1 MSKVAVVN
9 CNCYNVNE
17 VYKAVSRGIELIG
30 GLESLITKNERV
42 LLKPNLLASA
52 NPDKSVTTHPVV
64 FEAVVRIFKEKEY
77 SVFYGDSPGFE
88 SPEKVS
94 QRCGLKTIAEKY
106 DIMLGNF
113 SKGSTIAFKEGKITK
128 QFEIAHAVQ
137 EADAIVSLCK
147 MKTHQLTRITG
158 AVKNQLGCV
167 YGLNKP
173 SSHAKFPDAISFS
186 KMLVDLNMLLKP
198 RLYIMD
204 GIVAMEGNGPRSG
217 EPVPMNVL
225 LVSSD
230 PVALDSVFCRLI
242 DLDPEYIPTIVY
254 GEEYGL
260 GKWRDE
266 DIEIIGDNLNEL
278 VDKNFN
284 VIRKPVISENFGFA
298 TRFRNRILRKPAIIE
313 KKCIKCGICVD
324 VCPAEGKAVNFKNS
338 GNDKTDPP
346 VFQYKKCIRC
356 YCCQEMCPQKA
367 IEVKT
372 PLLGKMLLYK

>member
-94 QRCGLKTIAEKY
+94 QRCGLKTIADKY

>member
-9 CNCYNVNE
+9 CNSYDVNE
-17 VYKAVSRGIELIG
+17 VYKAVSRGIELMG
-30 GLESLITKNERV
+30 GLEQLINKNERV

-52 NPDKSVTTHPVV
+52 NPDKSVTTHPSV
-64 FEAVVRIFKEKEY
+64 FEAVIRIFKENEY

-88 SPEKVS
+88 NPEKVS
-94 QRCGLKTIAEKY
+94 QRCGLKTIADKY
-106 DIMLGNF
+106 DVVLGNF

-128 QFEIAHAVQ
+128 QFEISYAAQ

-225 LVSSD
+225 LVSED

-242 DLDPEYIPTIVY
+242 DLKPEYVPTIVY

-266 DIEIIGDNLNEL
+266 DIRIIGDDINEF
-278 VDKNFN
+278 VNKDFN

-298 TRFRNRILRKPAIIE
+298 SRFRNRVLRKPVIIE
-313 KKCIKCGICVD
+313 RKCVKCGICVD